1 MTHRYHPDAD
11 DPEDA
16 ILYDD
21 CGRCDQQA
29 EFLLNLD
36 ATKMR
41 RLWDRTVAFE
51 RDDEGGY
58 MTANERLAGKRLW
71 WMMMTAQ
78 QRFGIQIARFDEWGE
93 NVRETE

>member
-11 DPEDA
+11 DPKDV

-21 CGRCDQQA
+21 CERCDQHT
-29 EFLLNLD
+29 ETLFSLD
-36 ATKMR
+36 ATKFR

-58 MTANERLAGKRLW
+58 TTANEHLAGKRLW
-71 WMMMTAQ
+71 WMTMTAQ
-78 QRFGIQIARFDEWGE
+78 QRFGIPITRFDEWGE
-93 NVRETE
+93 NVQETE